1 MKSAFI
7 SLDAKPGLGI
17 HSSSLGYAMTSA
29 IDREMDALRVALVQ
43 RGLSVTQQ
51 RCRIAETVFST
62 HKHFSVDDLIKW
74 VKKKDSRVGRVTVY
88 RMLKVLVDAGL
99 VEERPFRKDRML
111 YEHVI
116 GHHHHDHMVCVRCGK
131 IVEFESPRI
140 EEEQAR
146 AAREHGFEI
155 FHHSHTLFGHCR
167 TCARRAGE
175 GPRARV
181 GANGRS

>member
-1 MKSAFI
+1 MNS
-7 SLDAKPGLGI
+7 
-17 HSSSLGYAMTSA
+17 T
-29 IDREMDALRVALVQ
+29 IDREMEALRIALVQ
-43 RGLSVTQQ
+43 RGLSVTRQ

-62 HKHFSVDDLIKW
+62 HEHFSVDDLVKL
-74 VKKKDSRVGRVTVY
+74 VKKKDPRVGRVTVY

-111 YEHVI
+111 YEHVV

-146 AAREHGFEI
+146 EARKHEFEI

-167 TCARRAGE
+167 NCAKRHRMGS
-175 GPRARV
+175 
-181 GANGRS
+181 NGRS